1 MQYYSRIKG
10 IKETEEGTDL
20 IIHIP
25 DYHIEQKIRREQ
37 SFDAE
42 IRINDPRGITAEQ
55 RKKIYATIRDIALYT
70 GYLPEDK
77 HLPVDKHIEGLP
89 DISLKGFLKDDY
101 CGEAGVEYFS
111 LSDCSLDTAREF
123 INYLI
128 EFILKNDIPL
138 SNIGLD
144 RTDDISSYLYYCI
157 KYRKCCITGKP
168 ADIHHVEGSR
178 IGMGGN
184 RKTTSNEGRELMA
197 LNRDWHSRVHI
208 EGEEAIFKA
217 YKIYGITLDKR
228 TLAELEI
235 TEADIT

>member
-37 SFDAE
+37 SFDSE
-42 IRINDPRGITAEQ
+42 IRINDPRGITADQ
-55 RKKIYATIRDIALYT
+55 RKKIFATIRDIALYT
-70 GYLPEDK
+70 GDIPEQMK
-77 HLPVDKHIEGLP
+77 E
-89 DISLKGFLKDDY
+89 FLKFDY
-101 CGEAGVEYFS
+101 CGEVGEEYFS

-128 EFILKNDIPL
+128 EFILRNDIPL
-138 SNIGLD
+138 SSIALE

-157 KYRKCCITGKP
+157 KYKKCCITGKP
-168 ADIHHVEGSR
+168 AEIHHVEGSR

-184 RKTTSNEGRELMA
+184 RKTASNVGRELMA
-197 LNRDWHSRVHI
+197 LNRDWHTRVHA

-217 YKIYGITLDKR
+217 YKIYGITLDRR

-235 TEADIT
+235 TEADIS